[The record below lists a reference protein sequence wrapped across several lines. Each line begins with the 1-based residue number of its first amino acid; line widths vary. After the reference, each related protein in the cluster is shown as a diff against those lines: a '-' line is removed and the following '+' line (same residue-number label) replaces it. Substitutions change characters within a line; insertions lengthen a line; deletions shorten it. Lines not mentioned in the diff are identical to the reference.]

1 MDREDVFI
9 ASPIIGD
16 LQGVL
21 HSSIFFNA
29 IGDCVELGSIPRL
42 GSYNHI
48 VRAAAENMQKSRMSL
63 HKPVLR

>member
-1 MDREDVFI
+1 MDREDVLI

-29 IGDCVELGSIPRL
+29 IRDRVELGSIPRL

-48 VRAAAENMQKSRMSL
+48 VRAAAENM
-63 HKPVLR
+63 